1 MGKLRS
7 FMDEYV
13 VLIILALFM
22 IIASFFSDKFFTVMN
37 ITNVFRQVS
46 MVVIVGSAV
55 NLLMISG
62 GIDLS
67 VGSIMAL
74 SSITLA
80 KLVAEGR
87 DFSFI
92 LAIIVA
98 LLVGLACG
106 ALNAFLVVNLSIIP
120 IIATLGTLYIF
131 RGMTYLVCDGLTIGS
146 GFPSNYTLI
155 GQGLIFKIPIPV
167 IIAFLI
173 FMIFFITQSKTIF
186 GRYIF
191 VIGGDEQVAKLS
203 GISVPS
209 IKFILYTLVGL
220 ASGIAGIILTSRAN
234 SAGPNFGLGFEFDVI
249 LAVLIGGT
257 KIGGG
262 KGDVKGMFFG
272 ALVIGVLSNG
282 MNLIGIGVAL
292 RRVIAGVVFVIA
304 IIIYKLIRGEK
315 ILDLFE

>member
-1 MGKLRS
+1 LGKLRS

-13 VLIILALFM
+13 VLVILALFM

-92 LAIIVA
+92 LAIIVT

-106 ALNAFLVVNLSIIP
+106 ALNAFLVVNLNIIP
-120 IIATLGTLYIF
+120 IIATLGTLY
-131 RGMTYLVCDGLTIGS
+131 MTYLVCDGLTIGS

-167 IIAFLI
+167 IIALLI

-220 ASGIAGIILTSRAN
+220 VSGIAGIILTSRVN

-272 ALVIGVLSNG
+272 ALVIGVLNNG

-292 RRVIAGVVFVIA
+292 RQVVAGVVFVIA
-304 IIIYKLIRGEK
+304 IIFYKLIRGEK

>member
-1 MGKLRS
+1 LGKLRS

-22 IIASFFSDKFFTVMN
+22 IIASFFSDKFFTIMN

-46 MVVIVGSAV
+46 MVIIIGSAV

-92 LAIIVA
+92 LAIFIA

-106 ALNAFLVVNLSIIP
+106 ALNGFLIVNLNIMP
-120 IIATLGTLYIF
+120 IIATLGTMYIF
-131 RGMTYLVCDGLTIGS
+131 RGMTYVICNGLTIGS
-146 GFPSNYTLI
+146 GLPINYTLI
-155 GQGLIFKIPIPV
+155 GQGQIFKIPIPAV
-167 IIAFLI
+167 IALFI
-173 FMIFFITQSKTIF
+173 FIIFFITQSKTIF
-186 GRYIF
+186 GRYIYA
-191 VIGGDEQVAKLS
+191 IGGDEQAAKLS
-203 GISVPS
+203 GISIQS
-209 IKFILYTLVGL
+209 IKFILYSLVGL
-220 ASGIAGIILTSRAN
+220 VSGIAGIILTSRAN

-249 LAVLIGGT
+249 LAVLLGGT

-262 KGDVKGMFFG
+262 KGNVKGMFFG
-272 ALVIGVLSNG
+272 ALILGVLNNG
-282 MNLIGIGVAL
+282 MNLMGIGIAL
-292 RRVIAGVVFVIA
+292 RQVIAGVVFVIA
-304 IIIYKLIRGEK
+304 IVLYKLIRGEK
-315 ILDLFE
+315 VLDLFH

>member
-1 MGKLRS
+1 
-7 FMDEYV
+7 MDEYV
-13 VLIILALFM
+13 VLVILALFM

-92 LAIIVA
+92 LAIIVT

-106 ALNAFLVVNLSIIP
+106 ALNAFLVVNLNIIP

-167 IIAFLI
+167 IIALLI

-220 ASGIAGIILTSRAN
+220 VSGIAGIILTSRVN

-272 ALVIGVLSNG
+272 ALVIGVLNNG

-292 RRVIAGVVFVIA
+292 RQVVAGVVFVIA
-304 IIIYKLIRGEK
+304 IIFYKLIRGEK

>member
-13 VLIILALFM
+13 VLVILALFM

-92 LAIIVA
+92 LAIIVT

-106 ALNAFLVVNLSIIP
+106 ALNAFLVVNLNIIP

-167 IIAFLI
+167 IIALLI

-220 ASGIAGIILTSRAN
+220 VSGIAGIILTSRVN

-272 ALVIGVLSNG
+272 ALVIGVLNNG

-292 RRVIAGVVFVIA
+292 RQVVAGVVFVIA
-304 IIIYKLIRGEK
+304 IIFYKLIRGEK